1 VGLTAGTKLGPYEIV
16 SPLGAGGMGEVYR
29 ARDTKLNRD
38 VALKVLPESLAHD
51 AERMAR
57 FEREAQVLASLNHPN
72 IAAIYGLEESGPTRA
87 LVMELVEGQTLSE
100 VVGARRAVPLQ
111 DALPIARQIADALE
125 YAHERGIIHRDLKP
139 ANIKITPEGIVKV
152 LDFGLAK
159 ALDLDASSSASN
171 ISNSP
176 TLTAA
181 ATQAGVIMG
190 TAAYMSPEQARG
202 KAADRRADIWSFGCV
217 LYEMLSGKR
226 LFEGETVSDTLAGV
240 LKSDPDWNTL
250 PTGTP
255 PHIQELIRRCLVKD
269 PKQRLRDI
277 GEARI
282 AIEEAISGVGAD
294 GVRTV
299 PEIREG
305 APRAPL
311 RRALPWAVAGMLA
324 VALIAI
330 VFLWKLAAPAP
341 QESPVFAY
349 IPPPPNTTFR
359 DFGFGAGPV
368 VVSPDGKQLA
378 FSATD
383 ENGVTKLYV
392 RPLASNEAKAISGTE
407 DAASPFWSPDG
418 GSLGF
423 LADEKLKTVNLAN
436 GNVQV
441 LTDATVTTCASGG
454 AWSPSGTIL
463 FTPHGCEGPL
473 NKISASGGNPSPATK
488 LESGEFSHMSPA
500 FLPDGRH
507 FLYVSSSTD
516 SSRSI
521 WMGSLES
528 SEQKLI
534 LKDANSPQFASG
546 HLFSIRD
553 NRVFA
558 QPFDP
563 GTGKLTGQAT
573 VLADAQSYSV
583 SGNGV
588 LAYQGGT
595 LKGRLE
601 WFDRSGNPLGSV
613 GPAAVYNS
621 VRISPD
627 GTRILAEVGDPQSNL
642 TDLWS
647 YPASGGPGTRLTFGP
662 GEKEFAV
669 WSPDGKYIAY
679 SCNPDGKLGF
689 CRKPANGSG
698 AEETLITP
706 GSGISEPIVVDW
718 SPDGRYLSLNYK
730 VIKASRT
737 EVAVL
742 PLAGD
747 RKPFQVAP
755 VNADQYAGNFSPDG
769 RWLAYFSYESGRPEV
784 YVVPFPGPGGKFQIS
799 QNGGWDIQWDK
810 KGQLYF
816 LSVGNRLMQAD
827 LAASGGSVQVK
838 ALHSLFQLSLPTFAD
853 PFFDVSADG
862 SRFLVVTS
870 ADPNASRSIGLLL
883 DWQSKLKGKE

>member
-838 ALHSLFQLSLPTFAD
+838 ALHPLFQLSLPTFAD

>member
-838 ALHSLFQLSLPTFAD
+838 ELHPLFQLSLPTFAD